1 MSGLQILMS
10 PLMGVILVLSAAAQE
25 KPNTPAP
32 VKPNYTG
39 TWKLNLAKSDY
50 GPVPAPESQV
60 YTIEHKEPS
69 IKINVEQKG
78 GARGDIKFSLDL
90 TTDGKEVAAIPESL
104 GSKSAATWDGEVLV
118 IKTNTQYQG
127 SPITIESKYTLSKD
141 GKTLNIAAHIVGSF
155 GEVDTSAVYDKQ

>member
-10 PLMGVILVLSAAAQE
+10 PLMGVILVLSAAAQD
-25 KPNTPAP
+25 KQNTPAP

-39 TWKLNLAKSDY
+39 TWKLNLSKSDY

-78 GARGDIKFSLDL
+78 GARGDIKYTLDL

-104 GSKSAATWDGEVLV
+104 GSKSAATWDGDVLV
-118 IKTNTQYQG
+118 IKSNIQYQG
-127 SPITIESKYTLSKD
+127 APLTIESKYTLSKD
-141 GKTLNIAAHIVGSF
+141 GKTLNIAAHIVGGF